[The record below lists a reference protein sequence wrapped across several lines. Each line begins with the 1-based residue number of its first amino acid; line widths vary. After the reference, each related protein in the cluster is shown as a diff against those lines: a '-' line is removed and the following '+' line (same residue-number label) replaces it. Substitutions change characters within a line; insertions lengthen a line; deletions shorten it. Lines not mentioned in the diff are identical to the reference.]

1 MVVWGCLSKDRTY
14 AVCASPDL
22 TTDRGYIKYRAKR
35 NDKVEFEYPA
45 TMDNPQDLF
54 SFSLLAKGA
63 MLSFTSNDHLYQ
75 LFEGL
80 MGDPSIDVSQGS
92 KEVARID
99 CSSGSFSLTQTDV
112 QGVLKNAGIGE

>member
-1 MVVWGCLSKDRTY
+1 
-14 AVCASPDL
+14 
-22 TTDRGYIKYRAKR
+22 
-35 NDKVEFEYPA
+35 
-45 TMDNPQDLF
+45 
-54 SFSLLAKGA
+54 
-63 MLSFTSNDHLYQ
+63 
-75 LFEGL
+75 